1 MTGYPGK
8 SGKLRLGLLVG
19 LGGLVFFLILSLS
32 GNLFAK
38 TSWLESGKS
47 LLNKFSQKSVSK
59 QTLGGLSETEIG
71 SGLKEALR
79 VGSETVVSQLGKT
92 DGFNAD
98 SLIHIPLPEKFET
111 VKKALQKIGFSGML
125 DDLEL
130 KLNRAAEVATPKA
143 KKLFGNAIAELSID
157 DVQTIYKGPEDAATQ
172 YFRGKMTPELTR
184 EMTPVVEESLSQV
197 GAIQTYDAVMGKYK
211 SIPFV
216 PDVKEDLSGYVV
228 EKGMDGI
235 FYYLAREE
243 AAIRSN
249 PLKQTTTLLKR
260 LFGGQ

>member
-1 MTGYPGK
+1 MKRDPKK
-8 SGKLRLGLLVG
+8 SGKLWGSLLRG
-19 LGGLVFFLILSLS
+19 FGTLLLIFVWSS
-32 GNLFAK
+32 NLFAGN
-38 TSWLESGKS
+38 SLLESGKS
-47 LLNKFSQKSVSK
+47 MLNQLGKQSVSG

-71 SGLKEALR
+71 AGLKEALR
-79 VGSETVVSQLGKT
+79 VGSETVVAQLGKT

-98 SLIHIPLPEKFET
+98 PSIHIPLPENLET
-111 VKKALQKIGFSGML
+111 VKKALGKVGLSDML

-130 KLNRAAEVATPKA
+130 KLNRAAEAATPKA
-143 KKLFGNAIAELSID
+143 KELFGNAISEMSID

-184 EMTPVVEESLSQV
+184 EMAPVVEESLSQV
-197 GAIQTYDAVMGKYK
+197 GAVKSYDEVMGKYK
-211 SIPFV
+211 GIPFM
-216 PDVKEDLSGYVV
+216 PDVKADLNGYVV

-249 PLKQTTTLLKR
+249 PLKQSTALLKR
-260 LFGGQ
+260 LFGSQ

>member
-1 MTGYPGK
+1 MERY
-8 SGKLRLGLLVG
+8 LIEFRRLQVGLL
-19 LGGLVFFLILSLS
+19 GGFGALVLFFVLSS
-32 GNLFAK
+32 NLFAG
-38 TSWLESGKS
+38 TSWTESGKS
-47 LLNKFSQKSVSK
+47 LLNKLGQESASSQTPSP
-59 QTLGGLSETEIG
+59 LSDTEIG

-98 SLIHIPLPEKFET
+98 SLIHIPLPENFET
-111 VKKALQKIGFSGML
+111 VRKALGKVGYSNML

-130 KLNRAAEVATPKA
+130 KLNRAAEMATPKA
-143 KKLFGNAIAELSID
+143 KELFGKAITEMSIE
-157 DVQTIYKGPEDAATQ
+157 DVQTIYKGPEDSATQ
-172 YFRGKMTPELTR
+172 YFRGKMTPELTK

-197 GAIQTYDAVMGKYK
+197 GAVQAYDEVMGKYK
-211 SIPFV
+211 SIPFM
-216 PDVKEDLSGYVV
+216 PDVKEDLNGYVV

-235 FYYLAREE
+235 FYYLAQEE
-243 AAIRSN
+243 AAIRSE